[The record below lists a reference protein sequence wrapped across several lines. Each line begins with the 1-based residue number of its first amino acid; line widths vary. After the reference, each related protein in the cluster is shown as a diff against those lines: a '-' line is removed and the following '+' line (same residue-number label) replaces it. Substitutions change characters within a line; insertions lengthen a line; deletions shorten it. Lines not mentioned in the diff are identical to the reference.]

1 MHWTV
6 MGSAVLVRQ
15 FKPLQKRRAS
25 LMRRLSAL
33 VGFGAFLFLAPL
45 DAGAADLGTLVP
57 QLKQGGYVLVIRH
70 GATDDSQKDVYP
82 FVFDDMTKQR
92 QLSEQGR
99 QMARDIGGA
108 LKALGIPLG
117 QIYTSQLHRAA
128 ETGSLISGAQSI
140 AKSEL
145 TDSGAGSATAMAK
158 PTGAN
163 AKVGEAIRNLVNAA
177 PKPAA
182 NNVLVTHKTNIA
194 DAFGKEFGNVAEGE
208 AIVLKPN
215 PSGPPTLV
223 DRVQAKEWIEQA
235 AGRPRS

>member
-1 MHWTV
+1 
-6 MGSAVLVRQ
+6 
-15 FKPLQKRRAS
+15 
-25 LMRRLSAL
+25 MRRLVPL

-45 DAGAADLGTLVP
+45 NASAADLGKLVP
-57 QLKQGGYVLVIRH
+57 QLRQGGYVLVIRH
-70 GATDDSQKDVYP
+70 VATDDSQKDVYP
-82 FVFDDMTKQR
+82 FVFDDMKKQR

-99 QMARDIGGA
+99 QMARDIGAA

-117 QIYTSQLHRAA
+117 QIYTSQLHRAV
-128 ETGSLISGAQSI
+128 ETGSLISGSQTI

-145 TDSGAGSATAMAK
+145 TDSGAGSAAAMAK

-163 AKVGEAIRNLVNAA
+163 TKFGEAIRNLINTA
-177 PKPAA
+177 PKSAA

-194 DAFGKEFGNVAEGE
+194 DAFGKEFGNVTEGE

-215 PSGPPTLV
+215 PSGQPTLV
-223 DRVQAKEWIEQA
+223 DRVQAKEWIEHA